1 MRYKKSIKILNLIMI
16 KSLKSKVG
24 QKNLPITLITN
35 QKLQLNYIQ
44 IMFYWMITKK
54 HHLN

>member
-1 MRYKKSIKILNLIMI
+1 MKILNLIMI